1 MLVFKLNSKIRI
13 ISLLFNIKLIYLSKY
28 LICNNMKNENYI
40 IVNIVNIVKI
50 KDIFQNS
57 I

>member
-1 MLVFKLNSKIRI
+1 MLVFKLSSKIRI